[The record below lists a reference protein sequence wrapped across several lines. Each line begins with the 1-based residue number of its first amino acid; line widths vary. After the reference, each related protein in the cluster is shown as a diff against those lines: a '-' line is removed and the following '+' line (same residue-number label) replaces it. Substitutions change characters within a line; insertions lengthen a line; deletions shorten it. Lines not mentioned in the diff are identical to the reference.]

1 MNIRKLP
8 SGNYQIRL
16 MEHGISYQITVDH
29 KPTQTEALKLISD
42 IKPISHDKYTLV
54 GACEAFIETKKNI
67 LSGTTIR
74 GYRVLIRQIEPMFAK
89 TQIKQITKAML
100 QAEINRYS
108 VGHAPKTVKNFG
120 VFLTTVLSFYG
131 NEIRHIQY
139 PQADKIE
146 QYIPTIEELRDIL
159 HELENTRYY
168 VPVFLGARNLRL
180 SEVCALT
187 LDDLSDDNIL
197 TIDKASVRIERGY
210 TIKKTKTSSSTRQIA
225 IPDNIADRIRQQG
238 YVYNG
243 KKPEMITRAL
253 KKVEKKLGIQ
263 EFTFHQLRHFFATY
277 THYNGFVDK
286 AIQEDAGW
294 ATDRTMK
301 RTYRQGMDKI
311 KTSRQISGSIADALL

>member
-8 SGNYQIRL
+8 SGNYQIRM
-16 MEHGISYQITVDH
+16 MENGTTYTLTVDH
-29 KPTQTEALKLISD
+29 KPSQREALQLISE
-42 IKPISHDKYTLV
+42 IKPITQEKLTLES
-54 GACEAFIETKKNI
+54 ACEAFIETKKNI
-67 LSGTTIR
+67 LSGTTICS
-74 GYRVLIRQIEPMFAK
+74 YRVLIRQIEPMFAK

-100 QAEINRYS
+100 QTEINRYS

-159 HELENTRYY
+159 HELEDTRYY

-197 TIDKASVRIERGY
+197 TIDKAYVRVERGY
-210 TIKKTKTSSSTRQIA
+210 STKKTKTSSSTRQIA
-225 IPDNIADRIRQQG
+225 IPDKIADRIRQQG

-243 KKPEMITRAL
+243 KKPEMITRNL
-253 KKVEKKLGIQ
+253 KRVQKKLGITP
-263 EFTFHQLRHFFATY
+263 FTFHQLRHFYASY
-277 THYNGFVDK
+277 THYQGYVDK
-286 AIQEDAGW
+286 AIQDDAGW
-294 ATDRTMK
+294 ATDKTMK
-301 RTYRQGMDKI
+301 RTYRQGMDKL
-311 KTSRQISGSIADALL
+311 KMSRQISGSIADALL